1 MITDKLAT
9 FADGVALNTGGA
21 ADYVIGDV
29 IDLGANYQLW
39 DTDELYFVA
48 KVTTA
53 ATSGGSATLVLSLVT
68 DDNSSLPSPT
78 KVFSTPAIAV
88 ATLVANYVLC
98 KVEVPKGVA
107 WERYIGIVQTTG
119 TAAFTAGAIDAF
131 LTSVPSN
138 YRAFAD
144 ALSASA

>member
-53 ATSGGSATLVLSLVT
+53 ATSGGSATLVLSLAT
-68 DDNSSLPSPT
+68 DDNSSLSSPT

-119 TAAFTAGAIDAF
+119 TAAFTAGAIDVF